1 MTSLLKRKRCL
12 LMASAACL
20 WMVTGFAP
28 VQAQEKPAAAAQTD
42 VKPTVPAPAPSPAPA
57 EEEKPTGE
65 LSVSGLTAYIWRGYE
80 NTRNSVVVQP
90 SLTVGYK
97 GFSANIWGNLDTQP
111 YSQTNVTNSSTWT
124 ETDYTLSYTKTIGI
138 VNAGVGYIY
147 YGLGAANAGAAKPLD
162 SQEVYVTVGLN
173 TLLSPTLTVYKEIDH
188 YHQYYF
194 LLGVSHTVELNKTVS
209 LKLGASA
216 SYLLSDYADA
226 TQYNINASSGGYP
239 KFNDSYQATNDKFS
253 NFHDGVV
260 TVSLPI
266 NLVKYIT
273 VAPTV
278 SYSFPLSGDANNE
291 IKARGKK
298 ANPADNDS
306 SFVYGGLTFDILF

>member
-12 LMASAACL
+12 LMVSVACL
-20 WMVTGFAP
+20 WMVTGFVP

-42 VKPTVPAPAPSPAPA
+42 VKPTVAAPAPSPVPA
-57 EEEKPTGE
+57 EEEKPAGE

-173 TLLSPTLTVYKEIDH
+173 TLLSPTLTAYREIDH

-266 NLVKYIT
+266 HLVKYIT

-306 SFVYGGLTFDILF
+306 SFVYGGLIFDLLF

>member
-1 MTSLLKRKRCL
+1 
-12 LMASAACL
+12 
-20 WMVTGFAP
+20 
-28 VQAQEKPAAAAQTD
+28 
-42 VKPTVPAPAPSPAPA
+42 VPAPAPSPAPA

-65 LSVSGLTAYIWRGYE
+65 LSVSGLTTYIWRGYE
-80 NTRNSVVVQP
+80 NTRNSIVIQP

-124 ETDYTLSYTKTIGI
+124 ETDYTLSYTKTLGI

-162 SQEVYVTVGLN
+162 SQEVYVTIGLN
-173 TLLSPTLTVYKEIDH
+173 TLLSPTLTAYKEVDH

-194 LLGVSHTVELNKTVS
+194 LLGVSHTVEFNKTVS

-239 KFNDSYQATNDKFS
+239 KFNGSYQATNDKFS

-306 SFVYGGLTFDILF
+306 SFFYGGLTFDILF

>member
-1 MTSLLKRKRCL
+1 MV
-12 LMASAACL
+12 SAACL
-20 WMVTGFAP
+20 WMVTGFVP
-28 VQAQEKPAAAAQTD
+28 VWAQEKPAAAAQTD
-42 VKPTVPAPAPSPAPA
+42 VKPTVPAPAPSLAPT

-80 NTRNSVVVQP
+80 NTRNSIVIQP

-273 VAPTV
+273 VTPTV

>member
-1 MTSLLKRKRCL
+1 MVSVAFL
-12 LMASAACL
+12 LMVS
-20 WMVTGFAP
+20 GFVP
-28 VQAQEKPAAAAQTD
+28 VHAQEKPAAAAQSD

-173 TLLSPTLTVYKEIDH
+173 TLLSPTLTAYKEVDH

-216 SYLLSDYADA
+216 SYRLSDYADA

>member
-12 LMASAACL
+12 LMVNVACL
-20 WMVTGFAP
+20 LMVTGFVP

-80 NTRNSVVVQP
+80 NTRNSVVIQP

-194 LLGVSHTVELNKTVS
+194 LLGVSHTVEFNKVVS

>member
-1 MTSLLKRKRCL
+1 MVSVAFLLIV
-12 LMASAACL
+12 S
-20 WMVTGFAP
+20 GFVP

-80 NTRNSVVVQP
+80 NTRNSVVIQP

-173 TLLSPTLTVYKEIDH
+173 TLLTPTLTAYKEIDH

-194 LLGVSHTVELNKTVS
+194 LLGVSHTVEFNKTVS

-306 SFVYGGLTFDILF
+306 SFIYGGLTFDVSF

>member
-1 MTSLLKRKRCL
+1 MVSVACL
-12 LMASAACL
+12 L
-20 WMVTGFAP
+20 MVTGFAP

-42 VKPTVPAPAPSPAPA
+42 VKPTVPAPAPSLAPT

-162 SQEVYVTVGLN
+162 SQEVYVTIGLN
-173 TLLSPTLTVYKEIDH
+173 TLLSPTLTAYKEVDH

-194 LLGVSHTVELNKTVS
+194 LLGVSHTVEFNKTVS

-273 VAPTV
+273 VTPTV

>member
-42 VKPTVPAPAPSPAPA
+42 VKPTVPAPAPSPAPT

-80 NTRNSVVVQP
+80 NTRNSIVIQP

-273 VAPTV
+273 VTPTV

>member
-1 MTSLLKRKRCL
+1 M
-12 LMASAACL
+12 
-20 WMVTGFAP
+20 
-28 VQAQEKPAAAAQTD
+28 
-42 VKPTVPAPAPSPAPA
+42 
-57 EEEKPTGE
+57 
-65 LSVSGLTAYIWRGYE
+65 
-80 NTRNSVVVQP
+80 
-90 SLTVGYK
+90 
-97 GFSANIWGNLDTQP
+97 
-111 YSQTNVTNSSTWT
+111 
-124 ETDYTLSYTKTIGI
+124 
-138 VNAGVGYIY
+138 
-147 YGLGAANAGAAKPLD
+147 
-162 SQEVYVTVGLN
+162 
-173 TLLSPTLTVYKEIDH
+173 
-188 YHQYYF
+188 
-194 LLGVSHTVELNKTVS
+194 NKTVS
-209 LKLGASA
+209 LKLRASA

-226 TQYNINASSGGYP
+226 AQYNINASSGGYP

-273 VAPTV
+273 VAPAV

>member
-12 LMASAACL
+12 LMVSAACL
-20 WMVTGFAP
+20 WMVTGFVP

-57 EEEKPTGE
+57 EEERPAGE

-147 YGLGAANAGAAKPLD
+147 YGLGAANAGAAKPID

-173 TLLSPTLTVYKEIDH
+173 TLLSPTLTAYKEVDH

-239 KFNDSYQATNDKFS
+239 KFNGSYQATNDKFS

>member
-12 LMASAACL
+12 LMVSVAFLLIVS
-20 WMVTGFAP
+20 GFVP

-42 VKPTVPAPAPSPAPA
+42 VKPTVPAPSPAPA

-80 NTRNSVVVQP
+80 NTRNSVVIQP

-111 YSQTNVTNSSTWT
+111 YSQTNVTNSSAWT

-147 YGLGAANAGAAKPLD
+147 YGLGAANAGAAKPVD
-162 SQEVYVTVGLN
+162 SQEVYVTAGLN
-173 TLLSPTLTVYKEIDH
+173 TLLSPTLTAYKEIDH

-194 LLGVSHTVELNKTVS
+194 LLGVSHTVEFNKTVS
-209 LKLGASA
+209 LKVGASA

-226 TQYNINASSGGYP
+226 TQYNI
-239 KFNDSYQATNDKFS
+239 KATNDKFS

-306 SFVYGGLTFDILF
+306 SFVYGGLTFDISF

>member
-1 MTSLLKRKRCL
+1 
-12 LMASAACL
+12 MASAACL

-42 VKPTVPAPAPSPAPA
+42 VKPTVPAPSPAPA

-80 NTRNSVVVQP
+80 NTRNSVVIQP

-111 YSQTNVTNSSTWT
+111 YSQTKVTNSSAWT

-147 YGLGAANAGAAKPLD
+147 YGLGAANAGAAKPID
-162 SQEVYVTVGLN
+162 SQEVYITVGLN
-173 TLLSPTLTVYKEIDH
+173 TLLTPTLTAYKEIDH

-194 LLGVSHTVELNKTVS
+194 LLGVSHTVEFNKTVS

>member
-12 LMASAACL
+12 LMVSVACL
-20 WMVTGFAP
+20 WMVTGFVP

-42 VKPTVPAPAPSPAPA
+42 VKPTVAAPAPSPVPA
-57 EEEKPTGE
+57 EEEKPAGE

-138 VNAGVGYIY
+138 VNAGVGSIY

-173 TLLSPTLTVYKEIDH
+173 TLLSPTLTAYREIDH

-266 NLVKYIT
+266 HLVKYIT

-306 SFVYGGLTFDILF
+306 SFVYGGLIFDLLF

>member
-1 MTSLLKRKRCL
+1 MVNVACL
-12 LMASAACL
+12 L
-20 WMVTGFAP
+20 MVTGFVP

-80 NTRNSVVVQP
+80 NTRNSVVIQP

-162 SQEVYVTVGLN
+162 SQEVYVTIGLN
-173 TLLSPTLTVYKEIDH
+173 TLLSPTLTAYKEVDH

-194 LLGVSHTVELNKTVS
+194 LLGVSHTVEFNKTVS

>member
-1 MTSLLKRKRCL
+1 MVSV
-12 LMASAACL
+12 ACL
-20 WMVTGFAP
+20 WMVTGFVP
-28 VQAQEKPAAAAQTD
+28 VQAQEKPAAAAPTD

-124 ETDYTLSYTKTIGI
+124 ETDYTLSYTKTLGI

-173 TLLSPTLTVYKEIDH
+173 TLLSPTLTAYKEIDH

>member
-12 LMASAACL
+12 LMVSAACL
-20 WMVTGFAP
+20 WMVTGFVP
-28 VQAQEKPAAAAQTD
+28 VWAQEKPAAAAQTD
-42 VKPTVPAPAPSPAPA
+42 VKPTVPAPAPSLAPT

-80 NTRNSVVVQP
+80 NTRNSIVIQP

-147 YGLGAANAGAAKPLD
+147 YGLGAANAGAAKPFD

-173 TLLSPTLTVYKEIDH
+173 TLLSPTLTAYKEIDH

-194 LLGVSHTVELNKTVS
+194 LLGVSHTVEFNKTVS

-266 NLVKYIT
+266 HLVKYIT

>member
-12 LMASAACL
+12 WMVSVACL
-20 WMVTGFAP
+20 LMVTEFVP
-28 VQAQEKPAAAAQTD
+28 VWAQEKPAAAAQTD

-80 NTRNSVVVQP
+80 NTRNSIVIQP

-111 YSQTNVTNSSTWT
+111 YSQTNVTNSSAWT

>member
-1 MTSLLKRKRCL
+1 
-12 LMASAACL
+12 
-20 WMVTGFAP
+20 MVTGFLP

-65 LSVSGLTAYIWRGYE
+65 LSVSGLTTYIWRGYE

-124 ETDYTLSYTKTIGI
+124 ETDYTLSYTKTLGI

-173 TLLSPTLTVYKEIDH
+173 TLLSPTLTAYKEVDH

-194 LLGVSHTVELNKTVS
+194 LLGVSHTVEFNKTVS

-239 KFNDSYQATNDKFS
+239 KFNGSYQATNDKFS

>member
-1 MTSLLKRKRCL
+1 MV
-12 LMASAACL
+12 SAACL
-20 WMVTGFAP
+20 WMVTGFVP
-28 VQAQEKPAAAAQTD
+28 VWAQEKPAAAAQTD
-42 VKPTVPAPAPSPAPA
+42 VKPTVPAPAPSLAPT

-80 NTRNSVVVQP
+80 NTRNSIVIQP

-194 LLGVSHTVELNKTVS
+194 LLGVSHTVEFNKTVS

-273 VAPTV
+273 VTPTV

>member
-1 MTSLLKRKRCL
+1 MVSVACL
-12 LMASAACL
+12 LM
-20 WMVTGFAP
+20 VTEFVP
-28 VQAQEKPAAAAQTD
+28 VWAQEKPAAAAQTD

-80 NTRNSVVVQP
+80 NTRNSIVIQP

-111 YSQTNVTNSSTWT
+111 YSQTNVTNSSAWT

-226 TQYNINASSGGYP
+226 TQYSINASLGGYP
-239 KFNDSYQATNDKFS
+239 KFNDSYQATHDKFS

>member
-1 MTSLLKRKRCL
+1 
-12 LMASAACL
+12 
-20 WMVTGFAP
+20 MVTGFVP

-42 VKPTVPAPAPSPAPA
+42 VKPSVPAPAPSPVPA

-80 NTRNSVVVQP
+80 NTRNSVVIQP

-111 YSQTNVTNSSTWT
+111 YSQTNITNSSTWT

-147 YGLGAANAGAAKPLD
+147 YGLGAANAGVAKPID

-173 TLLSPTLTVYKEIDH
+173 TLLSPTLTAYKEIDH

>member
-12 LMASAACL
+12 LMVSAACL
-20 WMVTGFAP
+20 WMVTGFVP
-28 VQAQEKPAAAAQTD
+28 VWAQEKPAAAAQTD
-42 VKPTVPAPAPSPAPA
+42 VKPTVPAPAPSLAPT

-173 TLLSPTLTVYKEIDH
+173 TLLSPTLTAYKEIDH

-194 LLGVSHTVELNKTVS
+194 LLGVSHTVEFNKTVS

-266 NLVKYIT
+266 HLVKYIT

>member
-1 MTSLLKRKRCL
+1 MVSV
-12 LMASAACL
+12 ACL
-20 WMVTGFAP
+20 WMVTGFVP

-42 VKPTVPAPAPSPAPA
+42 VKPTVAAPAPSPVPA
-57 EEEKPTGE
+57 EEEKPAGE

-173 TLLSPTLTVYKEIDH
+173 TLLSPTLTAYREIDH

-194 LLGVSHTVELNKTVS
+194 LLGGSHTVELNKTVS

-266 NLVKYIT
+266 HLVKYIT

-306 SFVYGGLTFDILF
+306 SFFYGGLTFDILF